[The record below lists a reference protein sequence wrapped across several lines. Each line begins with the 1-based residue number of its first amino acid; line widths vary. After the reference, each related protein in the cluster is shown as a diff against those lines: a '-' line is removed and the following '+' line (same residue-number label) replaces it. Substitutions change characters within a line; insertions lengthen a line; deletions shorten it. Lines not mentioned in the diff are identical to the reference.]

1 MVNTF
6 CIPCLFNMTSGTLSP
21 AKHQVRTAHLGWVST
36 CAIHRRDPF
45 CAVCLQDD
53 LAHRVTRPWHD
64 VDQFGRWRPPGL
76 SYNDDKYTW
85 PHCFM
90 TCWSCR
96 KEELDKRLMRSF
108 GSNVGQFAEDSIIPV
123 LYFTFVRSGRGDTKG
138 VTASID
144 DRLWLRENT
153 RHDERMEQYRSNV
166 LLTRI
171 GSEKYELFLRMRAE
185 QEERITQGLET
196 EPLSDNLNPHDVFD
210 YKAREEFRNMALLYW
225 AKLRIEEGVCV

>member
-1 MVNTF
+1 MLDRAHQRVVSEFEHQSPFTIFQTIVNTC

-36 CAIHRRDPF
+36 CAIHRRDHF

-53 LAHRVTRPWHD
+53 FAPRVTRPWHD

-123 LYFTFVRSGRGDTKG
+123 LYFTFV
-138 VTASID
+138 
-144 DRLWLRENT
+144 
-153 RHDERMEQYRSNV
+153 
-166 LLTRI
+166 
-171 GSEKYELFLRMRAE
+171 
-185 QEERITQGLET
+185 
-196 EPLSDNLNPHDVFD
+196 
-210 YKAREEFRNMALLYW
+210 
-225 AKLRIEEGVCV
+225 